1 MSALAIIE
9 SLAGIF
15 WFFPYPNCYFN
26 AAAGSDLIR
35 KYDLDYAGTSGY
47 EALAMILS
55 SQKKLDR
62 PVNVATDS
70 INLMVIIPRLGPSMK
85 LIGIN
90 EKVLPDYVL
99 SGVPELSDIEKKLY
113 REVSAV
119 RTIGGET
126 LLRILAPNE
135 HRDRFCLS
143 HAEKCLIDWH

>member
-1 MSALAIIE
+1 MLQRLADSGHI
-9 SLAGIF
+9 L
-15 WFFPYPNCYFN
+15 
-26 AAAGSDLIR
+26 R
-35 KYDLDYAGTSGY
+35 KDHLLDYGCG
-47 EALAMILS
+47 
-55 SQKKLDR
+55 KGR
-62 PVNVATDS
+62 VAFFMASAVGCRVTGIDH
-70 INLMVIIPRLGPSMK
+70 SMK

-135 HRDRFCLS
+135 HRDSFCLS